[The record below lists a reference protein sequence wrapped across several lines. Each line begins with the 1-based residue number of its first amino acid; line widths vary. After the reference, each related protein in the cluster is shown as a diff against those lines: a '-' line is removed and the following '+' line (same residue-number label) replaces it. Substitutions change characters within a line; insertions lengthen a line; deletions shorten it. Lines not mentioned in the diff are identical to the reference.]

1 MCFKPQCACGAGG
14 IKAKLTP
21 PRRFVT
27 VTMNF
32 AMVSPA
38 QRDREL
44 VADFTA
50 ERPVL
55 RKAQVRGGS
64 GWSKTDLST
73 GEDGVSDL
81 AFRLARSVVEALVA
95 SLFESGTPSA

>member
-55 RKAQVRGGS
+55 GKAQVMGVAG
-64 GWSKTDLST
+64 LSSADQT
-73 GEDGVSDL
+73 GL
-81 AFRLARSVVEALVA
+81 L
-95 SLFESGTPSA
+95 

>member
-1 MCFKPQCACGAGG
+1 MSNHHIVGNESRPAGKGGGFGKALTLMSMGFKPQCARRAGG
-14 IKAKLTP
+14 IEPKLLP
-21 PRRFVT
+21 PRRFVA

-55 RKAQVRGGS
+55 GKAQVMGVAG
-64 GWSKTDLST
+64 LSSADQT
-73 GEDGVSDL
+73 GL
-81 AFRLARSVVEALVA
+81 L
-95 SLFESGTPSA
+95 

>member
-27 VTMNF
+27 VTVNF

-44 VADFTA
+44 VADPAA
-50 ERPVL
+50 ECPVL
-55 RKAQVRGGS
+55 HKAQMMGV
-64 GWSKTDLST
+64 T
-73 GEDGVSDL
+73 GPSSADQ
-81 AFRLARSVVEALVA
+81 AAL
-95 SLFESGTPSA
+95 L